1 MIKKIR
7 KLLKCKKGLTLLEVI
22 VASTVACIVLMCAL
36 GFVTPLINSIVTN
49 KNIADAKT
57 VSSSIIFQIQRK
69 VMYSGGAEIK
79 ETPSYADTDKQA
91 IYQFKNTDDVIQTM
105 YTPTG
110 QIADAKDLIGKEFYG
125 KKLDYKVYYSQAEIV
140 SGGSTVKKP
149 ALNVRVMVYKKGTSV
164 LVYDVTDT
172 VVLLNAGGGSITD
185 NTANKDP
192 GSDFDYILF

>member
-22 VASTVACIVLMCAL
+22 VASTIACIVLMCAL
-36 GFVTPLINSIVTN
+36 GFATPLTKSIITN

-69 VMYSGGAEIK
+69 VMYAKGAEIN
-79 ETPSYADTDKQA
+79 EVASYADTTRQA
-91 IYQFKNTDDVIQTM
+91 IYQFKNSDDVIQTM

-125 KKLDYKVYYSQAEIV
+125 KKLDYKVYYSQAEIT
-140 SGGSTVKKP
+140 SGGSTAKKP
-149 ALNVRVMVYKKGTSV
+149 ALNVRIMVYKKGTSV

-172 VVLLNAGGGSITD
+172 VVLLNASGGSIKD
-185 NTANKDP
+185 NTTNADP
-192 GSDFDYILF
+192 GTGFDYILF